1 VKLPLWVRL
10 TIELGFSVGFILL
23 LAGSLVRGEVSVGFG
38 VAVPAALPIAWQ
50 DSFSFLTGEFGAE
63 ENMALRLTVG
73 TYPADFPD
81 RYEADATLLVKA
93 WLGPAVLYGGGGL
106 SLEWKRIGDAWLWT
120 PLMNI
125 MCGVQF
131 WLTGSV
137 AVSLEARSL
146 DKLPARWILSPELC
160 LGTTLA
166 LGPIRPSQAGPDAYY
181 LWVLVG
187 LGVAALLVYY
197 PRT

>member
-1 VKLPLWVRL
+1 M
-10 TIELGFSVGFILL
+10 LGVTSMLL
-23 LAGSLVRGEVSVGFG
+23 LLGASGRGAAAIGFG
-38 VAVPAALPIAWQ
+38 VGVPAALPVSWQ
-50 DSFSFLTGEFGAE
+50 DSFSFLTGELGVD

-73 TYPADFPD
+73 TYPADFPN
-81 RYEADATLLVKA
+81 RYEADAALLVKA

-120 PLMNI
+120 PLMNV

-131 WLTGSV
+131 WLTDSV

-187 LGVAALLVYY
+187 LGVAGLLIYY

>member
-1 VKLPLWVRL
+1 MKIGRRVRGAAL
-10 TIELGFSVGFILL
+10 VLGVTSMLL
-23 LAGSLVRGEVSVGFG
+23 LVGASGRGAAAIGFG
-38 VAVPAALPIAWQ
+38 VGVPVALPIAWQ
-50 DSFSFLTGEFGAE
+50 DSFSFLTGEFGVE

-73 TYPADFPD
+73 TYPASFPD
-81 RYEADATLLVKA
+81 RYEADAALLVKA

-120 PLMNI
+120 PLMNV

-137 AVSLEARSL
+137 ALSLEARSL
-146 DKLPARWILSPELC
+146 DKLPAGWILSPELC

-166 LGPIRPSQAGPDAYY
+166 LGPIRSSQAGPDAYY